1 MLSEGPLKVVICQQ
15 ISLGYILLWLG
26 VVVIFSRFYVIGGV
40 NQENGLMP
48 RLIELQTMALTR
60 AMRAQNEVET
70 LGKVMY
76 NTGIRIPIGV
86 SLKILIDKVDFAIK
100 NENGLSCL
108 IKLGITRS
116 CLIKLGITRAII
128 KPSIFTHSNPTNTI
142 SRRIFS
148 KTFS

>member
-70 LGKVMY
+70 LGKVMFR
-76 NTGIRIPIGV
+76 NKNSDRS
-86 SLKILIDKVDFAIK
+86 SLKILIDTLLLCKVGLQLTTLFLLQIIKQCEVNFAIR
-100 NENGLSCL
+100 NENGLSY
-108 IKLGITRS
+108 IVNKIGNHKS
-116 CLIKLGITRAII
+116 Y
-128 KPSIFTHSNPTNTI
+128 N
-142 SRRIFS
+142 
-148 KTFS
+148 